1 MWDATA
7 RKYSDVVNR
16 VSAMLQQAELKDEV
30 SERLTKHLNA
40 FLKKCEKPE
49 FHIALVGAIKAGKS
63 SLINAILA
71 EELASTEVTPE
82 TAALTKLRGSARPDQ
97 IMITFYSAT
106 DWDKL
111 WHSVQDAGSSKF
123 LEEFE
128 ALHAA
133 QEKDNWVGHEPV
145 VIESGSREELKEE
158 IRKWTSSRSATRL
171 FRKGSRGC
179 AQGSAAPRGRCPC

>member
-1 MWDATA
+1 M
-7 RKYSDVVNR
+7 
-16 VSAMLQQAELKDEV
+16 
-30 SERLTKHLNA
+30 TKQLNA

-63 SLINAILA
+63 SLINAILG

-82 TAALTKLRGSARPDQ
+82 TAALTKFRGSHVTDQ

-158 IRKWTSSRSATRL
+158 IRK
-171 FRKGSRGC
+171 
-179 AQGSAAPRGRCPC
+179 